1 MFNWADIYSQSS
13 AEKMQLLFANR
24 QINNWFRAEMKKLI
38 QQFRAEIKAFEN
50 EPRITSKERCKLF
63 IKIATSIYNIY
74 PEVLI
79 KQVKCVSN
87 TIIQKK
93 PFNNN

>member
-1 MFNWADIYSQSS
+1 MTV
-13 AEKMQLLFANR
+13 
-24 QINNWFRAEMKKLI
+24 KKLI

-79 KQVKCVSN
+79 KQVKCGY
-87 TIIQKK
+87 
-93 PFNNN
+93 F